1 VNIYNNINS
10 ISFLQRAVIAVG
22 TFDGVHIAHRTVLDR
37 LSRMAKSINGTSVV
51 ISFSSHPRKII
62 KPDFPLNIL
71 TTQEE
76 KNILF
81 QEIGIDS
88 VIYIDFTQSMAAM
101 SYIDFI
107 KYLTKKIDITTI
119 IVGYDHNFGKNKEG
133 NIANLKTLTPLFGFE
148 IVEIPQQMI
157 DGIEISSSSIREAI
171 RKRDFKLVSQLL
183 GRNYTLE
190 THPVSHTANYMVLV
204 PTNKDKILPP
214 NGKYSVKMID
224 EITQIEI
231 KDDNKIAVYLEN
243 NHISTPNK
251 INQKIIIE
259 FLN

>member
-1 VNIYNNINS
+1 M
-10 ISFLQRAVIAVG
+10 AVG
-22 TFDGVHIAHRTVLDR
+22 TFDGVHKAHRIVLNK
-37 LSRMAKSINGTSVV
+37 LSQIAKSINGTSVV

-62 KPDFPLNIL
+62 NPDFSLNIL

-81 QEIGIDS
+81 QEIGIDT
-88 VIYIDFTQSMAAM
+88 VIYIDFTQSMAEM

-107 KYLTKKIDITTI
+107 KYLNRKIDINTI
-119 IVGYDHNFGKNKEG
+119 VVGYDHNFGKDKEG
-133 NIANLKTLTPLFGFE
+133 NISNLKRLTPLFGFE
-148 IVEIPQQMI
+148 IVEIPQQTI

-171 RKRDFKLVSQLL
+171 HNRNFKLVKQLL
-183 GRNYTLE
+183 GRNYALE
-190 THPVSHTANYMVLV
+190 THTVSHTANEMALV

-214 NGKYSVKMID
+214 NGNYSVEIID

-231 KDDNKIAVYLEN
+231 KDNNKIYLNFDN
-243 NHISTPNK
+243 NPISLAKK
-251 INQKIIIE
+251 IHQKITIK